1 MTNNQHK
8 ATEYCAPMLE
18 MVEVT
23 IEAGIAQSVYGGTT
37 EDMGDFEELFGNE
50 NY

>member
-1 MTNNQHK
+1 MTNIQHT
-8 ATEYCAPMLE
+8 TEYCAPTLE